1 MSENFLSSRDI
12 ERLLASPSAEARVE
26 TMAKLVHDV
35 EQGGLSE
42 AERSLAL
49 EVMHRFAG
57 DA

>member
-49 EVMHRFAG
+49 
-57 DA
+57 